1 MYIGSQPAEVTSFTD
16 TQIVVEVDSVDAG
29 EQMVKVETADGFAT
43 NVYVIFKATCNSD
56 NYFAKY

>member
-16 TQIVVEVDSVDAG
+16 TQIIVEIDSLDAG

-43 NVYVIFKATCNSD
+43 NV
-56 NYFAKY
+56 